1 MLKKGNFQNT
11 LWITCKNEPGSPV
24 FMRGS
29 GGLGVELR
37 RARGRALTR
46 MFRSKHKCASYY
58 KVRISDLAWP
68 GRFFVTEKR
77 WTSAVCVILPFGIY
91 TVLAYAAA
99 IKLLIMLAVIVA
111 SATSS
116 IYTIRLMSRKIR
128 KTAETDSHRICINRL
143 YKCRP
148 ESLLWAAPGREK

>member
-1 MLKKGNFQNT
+1 MKNNSTMKRKEYLSETVWTGALAMVWFRNLLFRCLPGMTYAQSKGVLWGMLVVSILFGT
-11 LWITCKNEPGSPV
+11 YV
-24 FMRGS
+24 FFCY
-29 GGLGVELR
+29 LR
-37 RARGRALTR
+37 TG
-46 MFRSKHKCASYY
+46 
-58 KVRISDLAWP
+58 
-68 GRFFVTEKR
+68 

-128 KTAETDSHRICINRL
+128 KTAETDSPARRHCLLSGRQHVGL
-143 YKCRP
+143 
-148 ESLLWAAPGREK
+148 SLW